1 MVEGVT
7 VPALVIGYGNDLRG
21 DDGIGPRVADAVAA
35 WRRPGVE
42 VLSLVQLTPEVAAT
56 LASAERVVF
65 VDADARP
72 DAPGVALRPVTP
84 APEIAAIT
92 HGADPCAL
100 LALCQAVYGRC
111 PAAWLL
117 TVPARRF
124 DIGAPLSPAAEAGVA
139 RALTLLDAWLRDE
152 LPSTAPI

>member
-1 MVEGVT
+1 MGLTEGVT
-7 VPALVIGYGNDLRG
+7 AAALVIGYGNDLRG

-42 VLSLVQLTPEVAAT
+42 TLALTQLTPEVAAS
-56 LASAERVVF
+56 LAAAERVVF

-72 DAPGVALRPVTP
+72 DAPAVALSPLAAAPGVAAL
-84 APEIAAIT
+84 T
-92 HGADPCAL
+92 HGADPRAL
-100 LALCQAVYGRC
+100 LALCQAVYARC

-124 DIGAPLSPAAEAGVA
+124 DLGAPLSPEAEAGVA
-139 RALTLLDAWLRDE
+139 QALALLAAWLADE
-152 LPSTAPI
+152 LEGA

>member
-1 MVEGVT
+1 MTEEVT
-7 VPALVIGYGNDLRG
+7 VSALVVGYGNDLRG

-42 VLSLVQLTPEVAAT
+42 AVALTQLAPEVAAT

-72 DAPGVALRPVTP
+72 DAPGVALRPLGPATEVTP
-84 APEIAAIT
+84 LT
-92 HGADPCAL
+92 HGADPRAL
-100 LALCQAVYGRC
+100 LALCQTVYGRC

-117 TVPARRF
+117 TVSARRF
-124 DIGAPLSPAAEAGVA
+124 DLGAPLSPDAEANVA
-139 RALTLLDAWLRDE
+139 EALRLLAAWLAGE
-152 LPSTAPI
+152 VT

>member
-1 MVEGVT
+1 MAEVVT
-7 VPALVIGYGNDLRG
+7 VAALVIGYGNDLRG

-35 WRRPGVE
+35 WRRPGVAA
-42 VLSLVQLTPEVAAT
+42 LALTQLTPEVAAT

-72 DAPGVALRPVTP
+72 DAPGVTLRPVAAAP
-84 APEIAAIT
+84 AAEALT
-92 HGADPCAL
+92 HGADPRAL

-117 TVPARRF
+117 SVPARRF
-124 DIGAPLSPAAEAGVA
+124 DLGAPLSPDAEAGVA
-139 RALTLLDAWLRDE
+139 QALTLLDAWLMDE
-152 LPSTAPI
+152 LA

>member
-1 MVEGVT
+1 MTEGVT
-7 VPALVIGYGNDLRG
+7 VSALVIGYGNDLRG

-35 WRRPGVE
+35 WRQPGVE
-42 VLSLVQLTPEVAAT
+42 ALTLTQLAPEVAAN

-72 DAPGVALRPVTP
+72 DAAGVALQRLDA
-84 APEIAAIT
+84 APEVGALT
-92 HGADPCAL
+92 HGAHPRAL

-124 DIGAPLSPAAEAGVA
+124 DLGAPLSPDAEAGVA
-139 RALTLLDAWLRDE
+139 QALPLLLAWLTDG
-152 LPSTAPI
+152 